1 MKTVKGA
8 PMSPKHLSVA
18 GLVIG
23 AAAILAG
30 CAAATPAETPPAVI
44 KPVAGSQIPQL
55 ELTQRAVQRLGIVTQ
70 PVQPSATA
78 GQQDREVIPYSA
90 VVYDHDGSTWTY
102 VNTATDTYRRKPVTV
117 TEIDGA
123 VALLSAGPPAGTQV
137 VTVGAAELLGT
148 EYNISGEE

>member
-1 MKTVKGA
+1 
-8 PMSPKHLSVA
+8 MSPKHLSVA

-30 CAAATPAETPPAVI
+30 CATATPAETPPALI

-55 ELTQRAVQRLGIVTQ
+55 QLTQRAVQRLGIVTQ
-70 PVQPSATA
+70 PVQPSAT
-78 GQQDREVIPYSA
+78 GQQAREVIPYSA
-90 VVYDHDGSTWTY
+90 VVYDHDGSAWTY
-102 VNTATDTYRRKPVTV
+102 VNTAADTYQRKPVTV
-117 TEIDGA
+117 IEIDSA
-123 VALLSAGPPAGTQV
+123 AALLSAGPPAGTQV

>member
-1 MKTVKGA
+1 
-8 PMSPKHLSVA
+8 MSPKHLSVA

-30 CAAATPAETPPAVI
+30 CATATPEQAPPALI

-55 ELTQRAVQRLGIVTQ
+55 QLTGRAVQRLGIVTQ
-70 PVQPSATA
+70 PVRQTRAA
-78 GQQDREVIPYSA
+78 GRPAHEVIPYSA
-90 VVYDHDGSTWTY
+90 VVYDTDGSTWTY
-102 VNTATDTYRRKPVTV
+102 VNTAARTYERKPITV

-123 VALLSAGPPAGTQV
+123 VAQLSAGPPAGSAV

>member
-1 MKTVKGA
+1 
-8 PMSPKHLSVA
+8 MSPKHLSAA

-30 CAAATPAETPPAVI
+30 CATATPEQAPPALI

-55 ELTQRAVQRLGIVTQ
+55 QLTGRAVQRLGIVTQ
-70 PVQPSATA
+70 PVRQTRAA
-78 GQQDREVIPYSA
+78 GRPAHEVIPYSA
-90 VVYDHDGSTWTY
+90 VVYDTDGSTWTY
-102 VNTATDTYRRKPVTV
+102 VNTAARTYERKPITV

-123 VALLSAGPPAGTQV
+123 VAQLSAGPPAGTAV

>member
-1 MKTVKGA
+1 
-8 PMSPKHLSVA
+8 MSPKHLSVA

-30 CAAATPAETPPAVI
+30 CATATPAETPPALI

-55 ELTQRAVQRLGIVTQ
+55 QLTQRAVQRLGIVTP

-78 GQQDREVIPYSA
+78 GQQAREVIPYSA

-102 VNTATDTYRRKPVTV
+102 VNTAADTYQRKPITV
-117 TEIDGA
+117 TGIDGA

>member
-30 CAAATPAETPPAVI
+30 CATATPAETPPALI

-55 ELTQRAVQRLGIVTQ
+55 QLTERAVQRLGIVTQ

-78 GQQDREVIPYSA
+78 GQPAREAIPYSA

-102 VNTATDTYRRKPVTV
+102 VSTAADTYQRKPITV

-123 VALLSAGPPAGTQV
+123 VAVLSAGPPAGTQV

>member
-1 MKTVKGA
+1 
-8 PMSPKHLSVA
+8 MSPKHLSAA

-30 CAAATPAETPPAVI
+30 CATATPEQAPPALI

-55 ELTQRAVQRLGIVTQ
+55 QLTGRAVQRLGIVTQ
-70 PVQPSATA
+70 PVRQTTA
-78 GQQDREVIPYSA
+78 AGRPAHEVIPYSA
-90 VVYDHDGSTWTY
+90 VVYDTDGSTWTY
-102 VNTATDTYRRKPVTV
+102 VNTAVRTYERKPITV

-123 VALLSAGPPAGTQV
+123 VAQLSAGPPAGTEV

>member
-1 MKTVKGA
+1 
-8 PMSPKHLSVA
+8 MSPKHLSGPLMA

-30 CAAATPAETPPAVI
+30 CATATPEETPPAVI

-55 ELTQRAVQRLGIVTQ
+55 QLTERAVQRLGIVTQ
-70 PVQPSATA
+70 PVRPTGTA
-78 GQQDREVIPYSA
+78 GQPTHEVIPYSA

-102 VNTATDTYRRKPVTV
+102 VNTGARTYEREPITV
-117 TEIDGA
+117 TDIDGQ
-123 VALLSAGPPAGTQV
+123 VALLSAGPAAGTPV

>member
-1 MKTVKGA
+1 
-8 PMSPKHLSVA
+8 MSPKHLSVA

-30 CAAATPAETPPAVI
+30 CATAAPAEAPPALI

-55 ELTQRAVQRLGIVTQ
+55 QLTERAVQRLGVVTQ
-70 PVQPSATA
+70 PVRQTATA
-78 GQQDREVIPYSA
+78 GHAAREIIPYSA
-90 VVYDHDGSTWTY
+90 VVYDTDGSTWTY
-102 VNTATDTYRRKPVTV
+102 VNTAARTYERKPITV
-117 TEIDGA
+117 TEIDGD
-123 VALLSAGPPAGTQV
+123 VAQLSAGPPAGTPV

>member
-1 MKTVKGA
+1 
-8 PMSPKHLSVA
+8 MSPKHLSVA

-30 CAAATPAETPPAVI
+30 CATEAPAEAPPALI
-44 KPVAGSQIPQL
+44 KPVAGSQIPELQL
-55 ELTQRAVQRLGIVTQ
+55 TEHAIQRLGIVTR
-70 PVQPSATA
+70 PVRQTTTA
-78 GQQDREVIPYSA
+78 GQPAREVIPYSA

-102 VNTATDTYRRKPVTV
+102 VNNATRTYERKPITV
-117 TEIDGA
+117 TEIDGDIA
-123 VALLSAGPPAGTQV
+123 QLSAGPPAGTPV

>member
-1 MKTVKGA
+1 
-8 PMSPKHLSVA
+8 MSQKHLSVA

-30 CAAATPAETPPAVI
+30 CSAAAPEEAPPALI

-55 ELTQRAVQRLGIVTQ
+55 QLTERAVQRLGIVTQ
-70 PVQPSATA
+70 PVRPTTTA
-78 GQQDREVIPYSA
+78 GQPARETIPYSA
-90 VVYDHDGSTWTY
+90 VVYDTDGSTWTY
-102 VNTATDTYRRKPVTV
+102 VNTTARTYQRKPITV
-117 TEIDGA
+117 TGIDGDI
-123 VALLSAGPPAGTQV
+123 VQLSAGPPAGTEV

>member
-1 MKTVKGA
+1 
-8 PMSPKHLSVA
+8 MSPKHVSVA

-30 CAAATPAETPPAVI
+30 CATATPAETPPALI

-55 ELTQRAVQRLGIVTQ
+55 QLTERAVQRLGVVTQ
-70 PVQPSATA
+70 PVRPTTTA
-78 GQQDREVIPYSA
+78 GKPAREVIPYSA
-90 VVYDHDGSTWTY
+90 VIYDTDGSTWTY
-102 VNTATDTYRRKPVTV
+102 VNTAARTYQREPITV

-123 VALLSAGPPAGTQV
+123 LALLSAGPPAGTPV
-137 VTVGAAELLGT
+137 VTVGASELLGT

>member
-1 MKTVKGA
+1 
-8 PMSPKHLSVA
+8 MSPKHLSVA

-30 CAAATPAETPPAVI
+30 CAAATPDETPPALI

-55 ELTQRAVQRLGIVTQ
+55 QLTERAVQRLGIVTQ
-70 PVQPSATA
+70 PVRQMTTTASQPAH
-78 GQQDREVIPYSA
+78 EVIPYSA

-102 VNTATDTYRRKPVTV
+102 VNTAARTYEREPITV
-117 TEIDGA
+117 TGIDGQ
-123 VALLSAGPPAGTQV
+123 VALLAAGPAAGTPV

>member
-1 MKTVKGA
+1 
-8 PMSPKHLSVA
+8 MSPKHLSVA

-30 CAAATPAETPPAVI
+30 CAAATPAETPPALI

-55 ELTQRAVQRLGIVTQ
+55 QLTERAVQRLGIVTL
-70 PVQPSATA
+70 PVRPMTTTA
-78 GQQDREVIPYSA
+78 GQPAHEVIPYSA

-102 VNTATDTYRRKPVTV
+102 VNTAARTYERKPIRVTD
-117 TEIDGA
+117 IDGQ
-123 VALLSAGPPAGTQV
+123 VALLSAGPAAGTPV

>member
-1 MKTVKGA
+1 
-8 PMSPKHLSVA
+8 MSPKHLSVA

-30 CAAATPAETPPAVI
+30 CAAATPAETPPALI
-44 KPVAGSQIPQL
+44 KPVAGSQIPELQ
-55 ELTQRAVQRLGIVTQ
+55 LTQRAVQRLGIVTQ
-70 PVQPSATA
+70 PVQSPATA
-78 GQQDREVIPYSA
+78 GQQAREVIPYSA

-102 VNTATDTYRRKPVTV
+102 VSTATDVYRREPVAV
-117 TEIDGA
+117 AEIDGA

>member
-1 MKTVKGA
+1 VKTVKGA

-30 CAAATPAETPPAVI
+30 CATATPAETPPALI

-55 ELTQRAVQRLGIVTQ
+55 QLTERAVQRLGIVTQ
-70 PVQPSATA
+70 PVQPPATA
-78 GQQDREVIPYSA
+78 GQPAREAIPYSA

-102 VNTATDTYRRKPVTV
+102 VSTAAGTYRRKPITF

>member
-1 MKTVKGA
+1 
-8 PMSPKHLSVA
+8 MSPKHLSVA

-30 CAAATPAETPPAVI
+30 CATATPAEAPPAVI

-55 ELTQRAVQRLGIVTQ
+55 QLTERAVQRLGIVTQ
-70 PVQPSATA
+70 PVRQAATA
-78 GQQDREVIPYSA
+78 GQPAREVIPYSA
-90 VVYDHDGSTWTY
+90 VVYDTDGSTWTY
-102 VNTATDTYRRKPVTV
+102 VNTATDVYRRKPITV
-117 TEIDGA
+117 EAIDGE

>member
-1 MKTVKGA
+1 
-8 PMSPKHLSVA
+8 MSPKHLSVA

-30 CAAATPAETPPAVI
+30 CATAAPAEAPPALI

-55 ELTQRAVQRLGIVTQ
+55 QLTERAVQRLGVVTQ
-70 PVQPSATA
+70 PVRQTATA
-78 GQQDREVIPYSA
+78 GHAAREIIPYSA
-90 VVYDHDGSTWTY
+90 VVYDTDGSTWAY
-102 VNTATDTYRRKPVTV
+102 VNTAARTYERKPITV
-117 TEIDGA
+117 TEIDGD
-123 VALLSAGPPAGTQV
+123 VAQLSAGPPAGTPV

>member
-1 MKTVKGA
+1 
-8 PMSPKHLSVA
+8 
-18 GLVIG
+18 
-23 AAAILAG
+23 
-30 CAAATPAETPPAVI
+30 PAEPPPARI

-55 ELTQRAVQRLGIVTQ
+55 QLTQRAVQRLGIVTQ
-70 PVQPSATA
+70 PVQPSAAA
-78 GQQDREVIPYSA
+78 GRPAREAIPYSA

-102 VNTATDTYRRKPVTV
+102 VNTAADTYQRKPVTV

-123 VALLSAGPPAGTQV
+123 AALLSAGPPTGTQV

>member
-1 MKTVKGA
+1 
-8 PMSPKHLSVA
+8 MSPKHLSAA

-30 CAAATPAETPPAVI
+30 CATATPEQAPPALI

-55 ELTQRAVQRLGIVTQ
+55 QLTGRAVQRLGIVTQ
-70 PVQPSATA
+70 PVRQTRAA
-78 GQQDREVIPYSA
+78 GRPAHEVIPYSA
-90 VVYDHDGSTWTY
+90 VVYDTDGSTWTY
-102 VNTATDTYRRKPVTV
+102 VNTAARTYERKPITV

-123 VALLSAGPPAGTQV
+123 VAQLSAGPPAGSAV

>member
-1 MKTVKGA
+1 
-8 PMSPKHLSVA
+8 MSPKHLSVA

-30 CAAATPAETPPAVI
+30 CATATPEEAPPAVI

-55 ELTQRAVQRLGIVTQ
+55 QLTERAVQRLGIVTQ
-70 PVQPSATA
+70 PVRDKTTA
-78 GQQDREVIPYSA
+78 GHRAGPEVIPYSA
-90 VVYDHDGSTWTY
+90 VVYDTDGSTWTY
-102 VNTATDTYRRKPVTV
+102 VNTAARTYERKPITV
-117 TEIDGA
+117 TEIDGDIA
-123 VALLSAGPPAGTQV
+123 QLSAGPPAGTKV

>member
-1 MKTVKGA
+1 
-8 PMSPKHLSVA
+8 MSPKHLSVA

-30 CAAATPAETPPAVI
+30 CAAATPAETPPALI

-55 ELTQRAVQRLGIVTQ
+55 QLTQRAIQRLGIVTQ
-70 PVQPSATA
+70 PVRQMTTTA
-78 GQQDREVIPYSA
+78 GQPTHEVIPYSA

-102 VNTATDTYRRKPVTV
+102 VNTAARTYERKPITV
-117 TEIDGA
+117 TDIDGQ
-123 VALLSAGPPAGTQV
+123 VALLSAGPAAGTPV

-148 EYNISGEE
+148 EYDISGEE

>member
-1 MKTVKGA
+1 
-8 PMSPKHLSVA
+8 MSPKHLSGPLMA

-30 CAAATPAETPPAVI
+30 CAAATPAETPPALI

-55 ELTQRAVQRLGIVTQ
+55 QLTERAVQRLGIVTG
-70 PVQPSATA
+70 PVRQMTTTA
-78 GQQDREVIPYSA
+78 GQPAHEVIPYSA
-90 VVYDHDGSTWTY
+90 VVYDHDGSAWTY
-102 VNTATDTYRRKPVTV
+102 VNTAARTYEREPITV
-117 TEIDGA
+117 TDIDGQ
-123 VALLSAGPPAGTQV
+123 VALLSAGPAAGTPV

>member
-1 MKTVKGA
+1 
-8 PMSPKHLSVA
+8 MSPKHLSVA

-30 CAAATPAETPPAVI
+30 CATATPAETSPAVI

-55 ELTQRAVQRLGIVTQ
+55 QLTERAVQRLGIVTQ
-70 PVQPSATA
+70 PVRPTGAA
-78 GQQDREVIPYSA
+78 GQPAHEVIPYSA

-102 VNTATDTYRRKPVTV
+102 VNTAAGTYERKPITV
-117 TEIDGA
+117 TDIDGQ
-123 VALLSAGPPAGTQV
+123 VALLSVGPAAGTPV

>member
-1 MKTVKGA
+1 
-8 PMSPKHLSVA
+8 MSPKHLSVA

-30 CAAATPAETPPAVI
+30 CATATPAETPPALI

-55 ELTQRAVQRLGIVTQ
+55 QLTQRAVQRLGIVTQ
-70 PVQPSATA
+70 PVEQSATA
-78 GQQDREVIPYSA
+78 GQPTGEAIPYSA

-102 VNTATDTYRRKPVTV
+102 VNTATDSYQRKPITV

-123 VALLSAGPPAGTQV
+123 AALLSAGPPAGTQV